1 MDVPENIKYLSL
13 KWKKGTLTEQEKI
26 ELRNWYD
33 TPLPTSLELDG
44 SDEHELKSQLFKR
57 IKNELGY
64 EEKRTIVKLP
74 GWLKMAAAVILFFGM
89 SFLAYQYF
97 NKAAVPAANEQVVSA
112 GEIRRVIL
120 PDSSIVWLKGKSK
133 LSYPATFGKTT
144 RDVSLSGEALFEI
157 RHDVRWPFVV
167 RSGHYTTTVLGT
179 SFNLKTGARDQDF
192 DIAVLTGKVGVM
204 KIISGQDSK
213 VVFVSANQTFKAESG
228 KVGDLSS
235 LPEKEIFQAIV
246 AGTQY
251 DMAFEKT
258 PFEEIMHRFEQK
270 FDVHFE
276 GYTGEYKSCR
286 ITADLTNQSLEQSIK
301 LLCSSINATYK
312 INGNEIKLTGGGCF
326 DE

>member
-33 TPLPTSLELDG
+33 TPLPTSLELEG
-44 SDEHELKSQLFKR
+44 SDEQELKALLFKK
-57 IKNELGY
+57 IKNALGY
-64 EEKRTIVKLP
+64 EEQRTIVKFP
-74 GWLKMAAAVILFFGM
+74 VWLKVAAAVILFFGM

-97 NKAAVPAANEQVVSA
+97 NKAVVPAANEQVVSA

-157 RHDVRWPFVV
+157 RHDTRWPFVV

-179 SFNLKTGARDQDF
+179 SFNLKTGAGDRDF
-192 DIAVLTGKVGVM
+192 DISVLTGKVGVM

-213 VVFVSANQTFKAESG
+213 VVFVSANQTFKAESD
-228 KVGDLSS
+228 KVQSLGS
-235 LPEKEIFQAIV
+235 LPKKEIIQEIT

-258 PFEEIMHRFEQK
+258 PVEEIMHRFEQK

-276 GYTGEYKSCR
+276 GYTGEYKSCK
-286 ITADLTNQSLEQSIK
+286 ITADLTNQPLQQSLR
-301 LLCSSINATYK
+301 LLCGAINATYK
-312 INGNEIKLTGGGCF
+312 IHDNKIQLTGGGCF